1 MFIVYS
7 VIRASMQK
15 SKEAEK
21 HKSEKVHLYRQG
33 REEAL
38 SRPSIRSLST
48 MERHLSFSKSIIL
61 IVFILAV
68 LFVSIFLLKA
78 EPHIPLLATTVGI
91 ASLLRLFGF
100 SWKHLESAIIQGIQT
115 AIMPILILSLI
126 GILIAVWM
134 MSGTVPTILYYGMDY
149 IEPHYFAVSALY
161 VTIVVSMFTGSSFT
175 TVSTVGVAFMG
186 IAVTTGISPALAAGA
201 VICGACFGDKMS
213 PLSDT
218 TNFAPAVAGISLF
231 THIGNLMYTTVPA
244 LIVTTIFFLLAPT
257 ANSLDLTSII
267 QIKAALSDGFQIHWL
282 TLLSPLAVIACSIKR
297 IPILPTLIVG
307 IVTGLIVTAFVQEQ
321 TAVDVWFSVMQSGY
335 KSTIANETVAS
346 IVNRGG
352 LQSMMGSVSL
362 ILIALSLGGLLQHCG
377 VIEAF
382 FRKVMQPLKRKSSI
396 VLMTG
401 ASAIAVNGM
410 TGEQYLSILLPGQMF
425 KEEYVRRE
433 LPAKTLSRT
442 LEDCGTLV
450 NPLIPWGVSG
460 AFFAATLGI
469 PVIEYAPY
477 ATFLWLSPLF
487 TFAYALIPRLQRNT
501 LGRKI

>member
-1 MFIVYS
+1 MD
-7 VIRASMQK
+7 
-15 SKEAEK
+15 
-21 HKSEKVHLYRQG
+21 RQ
-33 REEAL
+33 
-38 SRPSIRSLST
+38 
-48 MERHLSFSKSIIL
+48 LSFSKSIIL
-61 IVFILAV
+61 IVCILAF

-78 EPHIPLLATTVGI
+78 EPHLPLLATTVGT
-91 ASLLRLFGF
+91 ATLLRLFGF
-100 SWKHLESAIIQGIQT
+100 TWQKLESAIIQGIQT

-134 MSGTVPTILYYGMDY
+134 MSGTVPTLLYYGMDY
-149 IEPHYFAVSALY
+149 INAHYFAVSALY

-175 TVSTVGVAFMG
+175 TVSTIGVAFMG
-186 IAVTTGISPALAAGA
+186 IALTTGVSPALAAGA
-201 VICGACFGDKMS
+201 VVCGACFGDKMS

-231 THIGNLMYTTVPA
+231 THIRNMVYTTVPA
-244 LIVTTIFFLLAPT
+244 LVVTTVFFLLVPT
-257 ANSLDLTSII
+257 TDTIDLSSLQ
-267 QIKAALSDGFQIHWL
+267 QIKLALQDGFHIHWL
-282 TLLSPLAVIACSIKR
+282 TLISPLAVIACSIKKV
-297 IPILPTLIVG
+297 PIIPTLIVG
-307 IVTGLIVTAFVQEQ
+307 IVTGLLVTAFIQQQ

-335 KSTIANETVAS
+335 QSSITNETVAS

-352 LQSMMGSVSL
+352 LQSMMWSVSL

-382 FRKVMQPLKRKSSI
+382 FHKVIQPLKRKSSI

-401 ASAIAVNGM
+401 ASSIAVNGM

-425 KEEYVRRE
+425 KDEYTRRDI
-433 LPAKTLSRT
+433 PAKTLSRT

-460 AFFAATLGI
+460 AFFAATLGV
-469 PVIEYAPY
+469 PVIEYVPY

-487 TFAYALIPRLQRNT
+487 TFAYALIPRLQRNS
-501 LGRKI
+501 LGK

>member
-1 MFIVYS
+1 MD
-7 VIRASMQK
+7 
-15 SKEAEK
+15 
-21 HKSEKVHLYRQG
+21 RQ
-33 REEAL
+33 L
-38 SRPSIRSLST
+38 N
-48 MERHLSFSKSIIL
+48 FSKSIIL
-61 IVFILAV
+61 IVFILAA

-78 EPHIPLLATTVGI
+78 EPHLPLLATTVGT
-91 ASLLRLFGF
+91 ATLLRLFGF
-100 SWKHLESAIIQGIQT
+100 TWKKLESAIIQGIQT

-175 TVSTVGVAFMG
+175 TVSTIGVALMG
-186 IAVTTGISPALAAGA
+186 IALTTGVSPVLAAGA
-201 VICGACFGDKMS
+201 IICGACFGDKMS

-231 THIGNLMYTTVPA
+231 THIRNMVYTTVPA
-244 LIVTTIFFLLAPT
+244 LVVTTVFFLLAPKT
-257 ANSLDLTSII
+257 NTIDLSSIQ
-267 QIKAALSDGFQIHWL
+267 QIKLALHDGFHIHWL
-282 TLLSPLAVIACSIKR
+282 TLISPLAVIACSIKR
-297 IPILPTLIVG
+297 IPIIPTLVVG
-307 IVTGLIVTAFVQEQ
+307 IVTGLLLTALIQHQ
-321 TAVDVWFSVMQSGY
+321 TAIDVWFSVMQSGY
-335 KSTIANETVAS
+335 KSSIANETVAS

-352 LQSMMGSVSL
+352 LQSMMWSVSL

-382 FRKVMQPLKRKSSI
+382 FRKVIQPLKRNSSI

-401 ASAIAVNGM
+401 ASSIAVNGM

-425 KEEYVRRE
+425 KDEYTRRDI
-433 LPAKTLSRT
+433 PAKTLSRT

-460 AFFAATLGI
+460 AFFASTLGV

-487 TFAYALIPRLQRNT
+487 TFAYALIPKLQRNS
-501 LGRKI
+501 LGKDKVISK

>member
-1 MFIVYS
+1 MD
-7 VIRASMQK
+7 
-15 SKEAEK
+15 
-21 HKSEKVHLYRQG
+21 RQ
-33 REEAL
+33 
-38 SRPSIRSLST
+38 
-48 MERHLSFSKSIIL
+48 LSFSKSIIL
-61 IVFILAV
+61 IVFILAL

-78 EPHIPLLATTVGI
+78 EPHIPLLATTVGTAAI
-91 ASLLRLFGF
+91 LRLFGF
-100 SWKHLESAIIQGIQT
+100 SWKRLESAIIQGIQT

-149 IEPHYFAVSALY
+149 IEPQYYAVSALY
-161 VTIVVSMFTGSSFT
+161 VTIIVSMFTGSSFT

-186 IAVTTGISPALAAGA
+186 IALTTGIPPALAAGA
-201 VICGACFGDKMS
+201 IICGACFGDKMS

-231 THIGNLMYTTVPA
+231 AHIRNMVYTTLPA
-244 LIVTTIFFLLAPT
+244 LVVTTVFFLLVPT
-257 ANSLDLTSII
+257 TYTVDLSSIN
-267 QIKAALSDGFQIHWL
+267 QIKLALHDGFHIHGL
-282 TLLSPLAVIACSIKR
+282 TLLSPLAVIACSMKR

-307 IVTGLIVTAFVQEQ
+307 IVTGLIVTAFIQQQ

-335 KSTIANETVAS
+335 QSTIVNETVAS

-352 LQSMMGSVSL
+352 LQSMMSSVSL
-362 ILIALSLGGLLQHCG
+362 ILVALSLGGLLQHCG

-382 FRKVMQPLKRKSSI
+382 FRKVIQPLKRSSSI

-401 ASAIAVNGM
+401 ASSIAVNGM

-425 KEEYVRRE
+425 KDEYTRRDI
-433 LPAKTLSRT
+433 PAKTLSRT

-460 AFFAATLGI
+460 AFFAGALGV
-469 PVIEYAPY
+469 PVLEYAPY
-477 ATFLWLSPLF
+477 AIFLWLSPLF
-487 TFAYALIPRLQRNT
+487 TFAYALIPQLQRNS
-501 LGRKI
+501 LGKGK